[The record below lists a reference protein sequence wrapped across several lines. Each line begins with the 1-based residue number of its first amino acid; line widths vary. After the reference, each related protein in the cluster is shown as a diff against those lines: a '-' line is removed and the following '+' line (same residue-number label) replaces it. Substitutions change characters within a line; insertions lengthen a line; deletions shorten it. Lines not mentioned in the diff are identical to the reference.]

1 MQNRK
6 ASADIAVIMVTAASR
21 TRRQAHPLVG
31 IPAQQ
36 QGASSPAAARSPGRA
51 PAEAGVM
58 AAPAIRA
65 MDTVTVAA
73 TAAAMAEVEGTAVE
87 AAAGIVSR
95 GAAAD
100 ASGCR
105 LQARFGRG

>member
-1 MQNRK
+1 
-6 ASADIAVIMVTAASR
+6 
-21 TRRQAHPLVG
+21 
-31 IPAQQ
+31 
-36 QGASSPAAARSPGRA
+36 
-51 PAEAGVM
+51 M

>member
-1 MQNRK
+1 
-6 ASADIAVIMVTAASR
+6 
-21 TRRQAHPLVG
+21 
-31 IPAQQ
+31 
-36 QGASSPAAARSPGRA
+36 
-51 PAEAGVM
+51 M

-100 ASGCR
+100 ASAVACR
-105 LQARFGRG
+105 LGLVGGDLLHRMGSNCSTGRR